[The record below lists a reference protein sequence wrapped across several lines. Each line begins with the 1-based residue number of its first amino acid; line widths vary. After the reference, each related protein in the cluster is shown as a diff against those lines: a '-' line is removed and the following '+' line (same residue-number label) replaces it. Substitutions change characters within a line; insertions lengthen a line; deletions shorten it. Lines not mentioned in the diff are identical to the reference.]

1 MFPNSSS
8 IMFTSSFSRLL
19 LVTGVATAALTAC
32 DSTRPIASESSSE
45 SVPASPTVDESDVSF
60 NREVTQG
67 DYRFAVKTYGSQ
79 EPRVISIRSYRGTA
93 QTIDPLRVEVNGAVT
108 NIASGD
114 LNGNG
119 KPELYVMTDNK
130 RANGGIYAF
139 EFGERGYT
147 PITAPGT
154 PNGNAGIGYSGQDT
168 YQISGNKLVRTFP
181 VASTTAT
188 ATAGATTSATDQAA
202 ATPSTR
208 TVEYTLDT
216 SGKLVMGQT
225 MDSRP

>member
-1 MFPNSSS
+1 
-8 IMFTSSFSRLL
+8 MFTSSFSRLL
-19 LVTGVATAALTAC
+19 LVTGVAAATLTAC
-32 DSTRPIASESSSE
+32 DSTRQIASESSAD
-45 SVPASPTVDESDVSF
+45 SVPASPTVDETDISF

-93 QTIDPLRVEVNGAVT
+93 QTIDPLRLEVNGAVT
-108 NIASGD
+108 NVASGD

-130 RANGGIYAF
+130 RANGGLYAF

-154 PNGNAGIGYSGQDT
+154 PGGTAGTGYTGQDT

-181 VASTTAT
+181 VTTAT
-188 ATAGATTSATDQAA
+188 ATASATTGGATTAGST
-202 ATPSTR
+202 TPTASTR
-208 TVEYTLDT
+208 TVEYTLDN
-216 SGKLVMGQT
+216 SGKLVMGQS
-225 MDSRP
+225 MDARP

>member
-1 MFPNSSS
+1 
-8 IMFTSSFSRLL
+8 MFTSSFSRLL

-32 DSTRPIASESSSE
+32 DSTRPIASESSAE

-130 RANGGIYAF
+130 RANGGLYAF

-147 PITAPGT
+147 PITSPGT
-154 PNGNAGIGYSGQDT
+154 PGGNAGVGYSGQDS

-181 VASTTAT
+181 VASTSAT
-188 ATAGATTSATDQAA
+188 ASATTGTTSGSDQTA
-202 ATPSTR
+202 ATSTR

-216 SGKLVMGQT
+216 TGKLVMGQT